1 MASVQF
7 EANNPRNHFI
17 RHRAFLG
24 ELTRMDKI
32 KDDFNFR
39 IVPRGDGRVSLRS
52 VNFPKRLLRH
62 RDFRIR
68 LEEPAGSGDRLFAL
82 DSTFF
87 REPGLADPDNP
98 RAVSFRSVNF
108 PDRYLR
114 HRDFSLFLEPR
125 DSPNLAADATFLQ
138 ENTPVIFDEGSEGVP
153 ADS

>member
-1 MASVQF
+1 MGSVQF

-17 RHRAFLG
+17 RHFAFQG
-24 ELTRMDKI
+24 ELTRKNGP
-32 KDDFNFR
+32 KDDFNFT
-39 IVPRGDGRVSLRS
+39 IVPRGRGRVSLRS
-52 VNFPKRLLRH
+52 VNFPKRFLRH

-68 LEEPAGSGDRLFAL
+68 LEEPAGSGDTLFAL

-108 PDRYLR
+108 PDRFLR
-114 HRDFSLFLEPR
+114 HRDFSLFLEPE

-138 ENTPVIFDEGSEGVP
+138 ENTPVIIDHGSEGVP
-153 ADS
+153 ADD